1 MHRGGARLEY
11 LGWQEVVCYEWHTT
25 KQWRLPN
32 RVNQVKRLFTVMQTN
47 GFNVGDKLI
56 KPVALDAFRFRGLAV
71 AAQVRYAD
79 SIPSVCKRFDL
90 VVPSVP
96 AFWKPMQQNDEFTF
110 LWAKLTYL

>member
-1 MHRGGARLEY
+1 MNGIPPSNGGSPI
-11 LGWQEVVCYEWHTT
+11 VS
-25 KQWRLPN
+25 
-32 RVNQVKRLFTVMQTN
+32 NQVKRLFTVMQTN

-90 VVPSVP
+90 VAPSVP
-96 AFWKPMQQNDEFTF
+96 AFWKPMQQNDEFRSEERRVG
-110 LWAKLTYL
+110 KE